1 MQSTT
6 MKMSTPMKYIKT
18 VLIFCTI
25 FCASVAFAADI
36 EIRLQD
42 GSIWNGVTGQVITIQ
57 YEENGKKSTFTG
69 ELTRATKTYIMV
81 GDEFLFIDKITSIE
95 GEQTEPKDDTDSED
109 ISSGTEETGD
119 STDTAVDDKKSLAV
133 EGDLPKGVFVLPLH
147 QMVGTYFRPT
157 EIRDLIAHIDEKY
170 GPGQII
176 VFEIHSGGGSVLK
189 WSEIRDVV
197 FEARERHRFIAWI
210 DHAISGAAATG
221 FLCDEVYY
229 RSAGELGSITM
240 YSGHIDNVS
249 PDWQL
254 FGWIKELESVLA
266 RTSHTP
272 LVAGC
277 MVKVDL
283 NFSYDVDPETGELTY
298 YAHEFGDVVLS
309 KSGRNLTLGSQEA
322 LDSGLCDGIADTG
335 EELASHLDLEEW
347 IEIDSYGR
355 DIAEQWWATLGEFE
369 QVGNEL
375 RAELGGNVSG
385 DSPRERIGNQIKAG
399 EELIRWSKKLGE
411 TGMMMGLS
419 EENVSGLKRM
429 IEDLKHQRSNL

>member
-1 MQSTT
+1 
-6 MKMSTPMKYIKT
+6 
-18 VLIFCTI
+18 
-25 FCASVAFAADI
+25 
-36 EIRLQD
+36 
-42 GSIWNGVTGQVITIQ
+42 
-57 YEENGKKSTFTG
+57 
-69 ELTRATKTYIMV
+69 MV
-81 GDEFLFIDKITSIE
+81 NFLYIDKIISITNDE
-95 GEQTEPKDDTDSED
+95 INPSSTTDIDDAESKDDEPKKED
-109 ISSGTEETGD
+109 ATETP
-119 STDTAVDDKKSLAV
+119 SATKKTFAV

-157 EIRDLIAHIDEKY
+157 EITRLVEYIDENY

-176 VFEIHSGGGSVLK
+176 IFEIHSGGGSVKK

-229 RSAGELGSITM
+229 RSDGELGSITM

-283 NFSYDVDPETGELTY
+283 NFSYDVDPETGKITY
-298 YAHEFGDVVLS
+298 YAHEFGDEVLS
-309 KSGRNLTLGSQEA
+309 KSGRNLTLGAQEA

-335 EELASHLDLEEW
+335 DELAAHLDLDEW
-347 IEIDSYGR
+347 VEIDPFGR
-355 DIAEQWWATLGEFE
+355 DIAQQWWDTLGEFE
-369 QVGNEL
+369 KVGNEL
-375 RAELGGNVSG
+375 RAELGGDVTG
-385 DSPRERIGNQIKAG
+385 DTARERIGNQIKAG

-411 TGMMMGLS
+411 TGVMMGLS